1 MIMYEEQPIPDWA
14 KEFMRRS
21 DPSEALYDD
30 SEANLFQSL
39 KKKKAKPDKK
49 FNAYQYNPNKVSGNF
64 QGSLFYDMETKPFN
78 YDDHLLAYSKRNKAG
93 TDKRLAELRHS
104 VGLEEEHRKGIMS
117 LNKDLVPIEGTLRV
131 TTSSRKKR
139 PNTSSKG
146 KSDKPFSKESLIK
159 AAKRFQNSAETLL
172 ADRVAKASW
181 KYLAG
186 LSVAGAGIG
195 VGLYSANRYIV
206 SDNNKKDK

>member
-1 MIMYEEQPIPDWA
+1 MAQEQPIPEWA
-14 KEFMRRS
+14 KEYFKRS
-21 DPSEALYDD
+21 DPSEALYGENEV
-30 SEANLFQSL
+30 SAFQSL
-39 KKKKAKPDKK
+39 KKNKGKPDKK

-64 QGSLFYDMETKPFN
+64 QGSLFDDMETKPFN

-93 TDKRLAELRHS
+93 TDKRLAGLHHS

-117 LNKDLVPIEGTLRV
+117 LNKDLVPVEGTLSV
-131 TTSSRKKR
+131 TASSRKKR

-146 KSDKPFSKESLIK
+146 KPDKPFSKESLIK
-159 AAKRFQNSAETLL
+159 AAKRFQTSAETLI

-186 LSVAGAGIG
+186 LSVAGAGLG
-195 VGLYSANRYIV
+195 VGLYSANRYII
-206 SDNNKKDK
+206 SNNQLKG